1 MKINQ
6 QRFEENGFEIINHVF
21 STMEIQAILDFL
33 VTKNIKE
40 VFGMRSFL
48 KSFPALTPL
57 IFNQNLISIIDSI
70 GKECKI
76 IKSIYF
82 NKPPSAN
89 WIVNWH
95 QDLTIN
101 VTGKS
106 NHQEFKNWRFLKER
120 TIVQPSLEILEN
132 IFTIRIHLDSCTQQ
146 NGALQVIAK
155 SHHNGVVNLSN
166 KTTQLNKTKKVC
178 EVKKGGILVM
188 KPLLFHSS
196 KRTENQK
203 NRRVIHIE
211 FSNKD
216 LPKGMRWLEAQD
228 FLHLNNFS

>member
-6 QRFEENGFEIINHVF
+6 QQFEEDGFEIINHVF
-21 STMEIQAILDFL
+21 SEKEIQAINHFL
-33 VTKNIKE
+33 KTKNIKE

-48 KSFPALTPL
+48 KTFPEITSLV
-57 IFNQNLISIIDSI
+57 FNQNIVSIINSI
-70 GKECKI
+70 EKESKV

-101 VTGKS
+101 VSGKS
-106 NHQEFKNWRFLKER
+106 SDKAFKNWRFLKER
-120 TIVQPSLEILEN
+120 TIVQPPLEILEN
-132 IFTIRIHLDSCTQQ
+132 IFTIRIHLDHCTQQ
-146 NGALQVIAK
+146 NGALQVISK
-155 SHHNGVVNLSN
+155 SHQNGVINLSN
-166 KTTQLNKTKKVC
+166 KIAQLNQAKKIC

-196 KRTENQK
+196 KRTENHQ

-211 FSNKD
+211 FSNKN
-216 LPKGMRWLEAQD
+216 LPNGMKWLEAQD
-228 FLHLNNFS
+228 FSYQNSF